1 MRLGMIGLG
10 RMGGSM
16 VERLILGGHELV
28 VYDVNVTSVEYR
40 QSQGATGTASIKEL
54 VDNLTSPKIIWILS
68 LIHI

>member
-40 QSQGATGTASIKEL
+40 QSQGATGTASMKEL
-54 VDNLTSPKIIWILS
+54 VDN
-68 LIHI
+68 